1 MEMAKKPTLRELQ
14 EVYFQDRTKF
24 FAELS
29 SSQQAFEAIMQRGS
43 VKRAQ
48 MEKDMAAALAAV
60 DQETQKEA
68 EESKVRLSQLIPID
82 PNESPP
88 PTLRAAYSD
97 RMAALLAKLAFFAYV
112 RFEVAGNME
121 ILERVLKD
129 GGMEL
134 KKTYNINNTEAYLAE
149 HRDFVVVAFRGTSS
163 KRDRATDFDFRTK
176 KISIPGHPLP
186 VNAHRGFYAAYKCI
200 EADLRSDLQ
209 MLTDA
214 SKPIYFTGHSLGG
227 ALAIVATAAIGISDD
242 PAEKDALEAIA
253 DRIAAVYSF
262 GAPRVGDSNF
272 DNIVK
277 APHYRVVNR
286 FDLITLTPP
295 NWLLGYR
302 HTGDVRLLRAPGMG
316 PLRRPSGS
324 IMTALN
330 LISSFF
336 LSITGQ
342 MRMLERHHAITLYAA
357 KLEEIARARSAWH

>member
-1 MEMAKKPTLRELQ
+1 MAKKPTLRELQ
-14 EVYFQDRTKF
+14 EAYFQDRTKF

-29 SSQQAFEAIMQRGS
+29 SSQQAYQDIMQRGAA
-43 VKRAQ
+43 KRQ
-48 MEKDMAAALAAV
+48 KLQKDMEDALAAV
-60 DQETQKEA
+60 DLETQKEA

-82 PNESPP
+82 PKESPP
-88 PTLRAAYSD
+88 PTMRAAYSD
-97 RMAALLAKLAFFAYV
+97 RMSALLAKLAFFAYI
-112 RFEVAGNME
+112 RFETPGNLE
-121 ILERVLKD
+121 ILERVLTD
-129 GGMEL
+129 GGMTL
-134 KKTYNINNTEAYLAE
+134 KKTYNINNTEAFMAE
-149 HRDFVVVAFRGTSS
+149 AADFVVVSFRGTSS
-163 KRDRATDFDFRTK
+163 RRDRATDFDFRTK
-176 KISIPGHPLP
+176 KIAIPGHPLP
-186 VNAHRGFYAAYKCI
+186 VCVHRGFYDAYKRV
-200 EADLRSDLQ
+200 EDELREDLLKLTPAD
-209 MLTDA
+209 
-214 SKPIYFTGHSLGG
+214 KPIYFTGHSLGG
-227 ALAIVATAAIGISDD
+227 ALAIVATAAVGIS
-242 PAEKDALEAIA
+242 EDAAKAQTLRTLA

-324 IMTALN
+324 VMTALN
-330 LISSFF
+330 LIGSFF

-342 MRMLERHHAITLYAA
+342 MRMLERHHAVTLYAA